1 MASNLRVDNIL
12 PSNGTHVAIGTAS
25 GTIGFIGVATF
36 TTLSGDGS
44 QLTNIPASNLTGV
57 TTGTTHIY
65 VDESEDD
72 TNVYNIPFLDSTGT
86 GNQYHAL
93 QVDHGGLMF
102 NPGANRL
109 SAPSLSSFTGNHL
122 FLQAA
127 DTTRMVLDVNGPIAI
142 ATATSLTAAGTVGTG
157 YSGQTIS
164 SRGSN
169 VAAWVGGTQRILE
182 VVSSPCDGSVIN
194 SSRGDVTFG
203 NVTAKQ
209 NLTTS
214 FVDITGSTISYCPPV
229 GTKQVIYEFNFQ
241 MSRLDVIV
249 ISHYKLYLD
258 SDEVTKARSEMAGE
272 DLCARTSFK
281 WIFNIG
287 GSADTT
293 VGRVASWNTHKTM
306 KWKAEDYGSSYDV
319 QLHSTNW
326 WNGGGTDQFSMPT
339 LTITAIG
346 A

>member
-44 QLTNIPASNLTGV
+44 QLTNLGV

-93 QVDHGGLMF
+93 QVDHGGLVF

-109 SAPSLSSFTGNHL
+109 SAASFSSATGQHL
-122 FLQAA
+122 FLQASE
-127 DTTRMVLDVNGPIAI
+127 TTRMVLDNNGPIAI
-142 ATATSLTAAGTVGTG
+142 ATATSLTAAGSVGAG

-169 VAAWVGGTQRILE
+169 VAAWVGGTQRVLE
-182 VVSSPCDGSVIN
+182 VVASPCDGSKIN
-194 SSRGDVTFG
+194 SSRGDVTFQ
-203 NVTAKQ
+203 NVTGPQ
-209 NLTTS
+209 DFSTS
-214 FVDITGSTISYCPPV
+214 YVDISGSTISYCPPV
-229 GTKQVIYEFNFQ
+229 GTKQVIYEFSDMVTNHD
-241 MSRLDVIV
+241 DVIS
-249 ISHYKLYLD
+249 IGHFKFFID
-258 SDEVTKARSEMAGE
+258 SDEVIYHRKNVSGE
-272 DLCARTSFK
+272 DIEGFYTFRY
-281 WIFNIG
+281 IINIG
-287 GSADTT
+287 GSADTNT
-293 VGRVASWNTHKTM
+293 GRVASWTTHKTLKM
-306 KWKAEDYGSSYDV
+306 QGREYHA
-319 QLHSTNW
+319 TNNAISVHETDHW
-326 WNGGGTDQFSMPT
+326 DGAGTNMFSQPS
-339 LTITAIG
+339 LQITAIG
-346 A
+346 C